1 MWHDRITTKE
11 REGEGSVV
19 APALCPRGV
28 KKLEYEFHFVKFL
41 LIFGR
46 CSRHR
51 QEAFGMEG
59 RRRKRNEDKPKN
71 GSIESPNSSWDLALT
86 DIYKSSLCLLP
97 KQTNLYLRE
106 FVKHLSNPFPDAPF
120 LTRAK
125 GGRALHGCQ
134 IAGMAKGEEV

>member
-59 RRRKRNEDKPKN
+59 
-71 GSIESPNSSWDLALT
+71 
-86 DIYKSSLCLLP
+86 
-97 KQTNLYLRE
+97 
-106 FVKHLSNPFPDAPF
+106 
-120 LTRAK
+120 
-125 GGRALHGCQ
+125 GGRGRGTRTNRRMVLSSRQTVLG
-134 IAGMAKGEEV
+134 I